1 MKYYSFFLL
10 FIPLFMIFG
19 CGDKDKSYQDES
31 ADTTSLSPKEVFS
44 LTLTEDILGEDDEDL
59 RTFLEDDIYPM
70 VSKSEKVTID
80 RISSSEYLLSYL
92 QDGTLKGLL
101 IKKFYNP
108 VEDIV
113 VFTKNETEL
122 KK

>member
-1 MKYYSFFLL
+1 
-10 FIPLFMIFG
+10 MIFG

>member
-1 MKYYSFFLL
+1 MKYTILL
-10 FIPLFMIFG
+10 IILTLLIISG
-19 CGDKDKSYQDES
+19 CGENNQSVQDES
-31 ADTTSLSPKEVFS
+31 TDSVTLSPPEVFS
-44 LTLTEDILGEDDEDL
+44 LTLTEDILREDDEDL
-59 RTFLEDDIYPM
+59 RLYLEEEIYPA

-80 RISSSEYLLSYL
+80 RLSSSECLLTYFSE
-92 QDGTLKGLL
+92 GAFKGLL
-101 IKKFYNP
+101 IKKYYNP

>member
-1 MKYYSFFLL
+1 MKYTILL
-10 FIPLFMIFG
+10 IILTLLIVSG
-19 CGDKDKSYQDES
+19 CGENNQSVQDES
-31 ADTTSLSPKEVFS
+31 TDSVTLSPPEVFS
-44 LTLTEDILGEDDEDL
+44 LTLTEDILREDDEDL
-59 RTFLEDDIYPM
+59 RLYLEEEIYPA

-80 RISSSEYLLSYL
+80 RLSSSEYLLTYFSE
-92 QDGTLKGLL
+92 GAFKGLL
-101 IKKFYNP
+101 IKKYYNP